1 MTWKVAVLM
10 GGSSFERDFSLASG
24 KYVSRTLE
32 REGHTVLPLDTSTS
46 LVDVLRAEK
55 PDVAFIALHGG
66 HGEDGTV
73 QSLLEYLA
81 IPFVGSPS
89 CVCRT
94 TWNKSMLPHIV
105 AAYRNRMSAVTADAT
120 GTGAADATTTGA
132 TGVNQTVAAEAS
144 PLAAPVEQTAAPA
157 FWPRSVCLSAT
168 SFKDYGAAG
177 ALDLLSER
185 IPSGYPLAVLPA
197 SGGSAMGINRVDD
210 FDGLAP
216 AILDALSFDD
226 EVLIEEWVNGVE
238 LAVSIIGTANE
249 AKALPPVEIH
259 PHAGFFNTAV
269 RLDPDLVDYYAP
281 VRTASLSNNEAEAA
295 RIRTLIEEAAL
306 EVHRSFGCRDL
317 SRVDLFWDGTR
328 VKVLEINVSPGMAET
343 SLFPMASKAAAI
355 SFGTLLNA
363 LLDTAL
369 SRQE

>member
-1 MTWKVAVLM
+1 MTLKVAVLM

-24 KYVSRTLE
+24 KHVLRTLE

-46 LVDVLRAEK
+46 LVEVLRAEK
-55 PDVAFIALHGG
+55 PDVAFLALHGG

-105 AAYRNRMSAVTADAT
+105 TAHRNMVSAEQTDAVPA
-120 GTGAADATTTGA
+120 GAASAT
-132 TGVNQTVAAEAS
+132 AAENG
-144 PLAAPVEQTAAPA
+144 QTAAVEDGQIAGQATGQTAGPA

-197 SGGSAMGINRVDD
+197 SGGSAMGINRVDN
-210 FDGLAP
+210 FEGLAP

-226 EVLIEEWVNGVE
+226 EVLIEEWISGVE
-238 LAVSIIGTANE
+238 LAVSIIGTAEE

-259 PHAGFFNTAV
+259 PHAGFFSTAV

-281 VRTASLSNNEAEAA
+281 VRSASLSDDEAKAA
-295 RIRTLIEEAAL
+295 RICTLIEEAAL

-317 SRVDLFWDGTR
+317 SRVDLFWDGTC

-343 SLFPMASKAAAI
+343 SLFPMASKAADI
-355 SFGTLLNA
+355 PFGTLLNT
-363 LLDTAL
+363 LLNTAL
-369 SRQE
+369 SRRG

>member
-24 KYVSRTLE
+24 RHVVRTLE

-66 HGEDGTV
+66 HGEDGIV

-105 AAYRNRMSAVTADAT
+105 TSYRNRASVKALDAAGTAAAAAAAAAAAGTT
-120 GTGAADATTTGA
+120 GTTAAAVAADQSG
-132 TGVNQTVAAEAS
+132 G
-144 PLAAPVEQTAAPA
+144 PA
-157 FWPRSVCLSAT
+157 FWPRSICLSAT

-185 IPSGYPLAVLPA
+185 IPSGYPFAVLPA
-197 SGGSAMGINRVDD
+197 SGGSAMGINRVDNLD
-210 FDGLAP
+210 ELAP

-226 EVLIEEWVNGVE
+226 EVLIEEWVSGVE
-238 LAVSIIGTANE
+238 LAVSVIGTADE

-259 PHAGFFNTAV
+259 PHAGFFNTEV
-269 RLDPDLVDYYAP
+269 RLDADLVDYYVP
-281 VRTASLSNNEAEAA
+281 VRPESLSHDETQAS
-295 RIRTLIEEAAL
+295 RIRARIEEAAL
-306 EVHRSFGCRDL
+306 EVHRGFGCRDL
-317 SRVDLFWDGTR
+317 SRVDLFWDGER

-343 SLFPMASKAAAI
+343 SLFPMASRAANI
-355 SFGTLLNA
+355 PFGTLLNT
-363 LLDTAL
+363 LLDTAVT
-369 SRQE
+369 RNQ

>member
-10 GGSSFERDFSLASG
+10 GGSSFEREFSLASG
-24 KYVSRTLE
+24 KHVLRTLE
-32 REGHTVLPLDTSTS
+32 REGHEVLPLDTSTS

-66 HGEDGTV
+66 HGEDGTI

-94 TWNKSMLPHIV
+94 TWNKSMLPHII
-105 AAYRNRMSAVTADAT
+105 ASHRKEI
-120 GTGAADATTTGA
+120 
-132 TGVNQTVAAEAS
+132 AAEKNGELSSSNLTQNPEVSGAR
-144 PLAAPVEQTAAPA
+144 LCGPA
-157 FWPRSVCLSAT
+157 FWPRSVCLSAV

-177 ALDLLSER
+177 ALDLLRER
-185 IPSGYPLAVLPA
+185 IPTGYPLAVLPA
-197 SGGSAMGINRVDD
+197 SGGSAMGISKVESFDD
-210 FDGLAP
+210 LAP

-226 EVLIEEWVNGVE
+226 EVLIEEWVSGIE
-238 LAVSIIGTANE
+238 LAVSVIGTAE
-249 AKALPPVEIH
+249 GARALPPVEIR
-259 PHAGFFNTAV
+259 PHTGFFNTEV

-281 VRTASLSNNEAEAA
+281 VRPASLSADETEAA
-295 RIRTLIEEAAL
+295 CIRALIEQASL

-317 SRVDLFWDGTR
+317 SRVDVFWDGEK

-343 SLFPMASKAAAI
+343 SLLPMASKAANIPLGA
-355 SFGTLLNA
+355 LLNE
-363 LLDTAL
+363 LLDTAVARGH
-369 SRQE
+369 S

>member
-24 KYVSRTLE
+24 KHVLRTLE

-46 LVDVLRAEK
+46 LVNVLRTEK
-55 PDVAFIALHGG
+55 PDVAFLALHGG

-105 AAYRNRMSAVTADAT
+105 TAHRNRMSTEQADAIPAGSA
-120 GTGAADATTTGA
+120 GTTI
-132 TGVNQTVAAEAS
+132 AEDG
-144 PLAAPVEQTAAPA
+144 QTAALTADQTAGPA

-210 FDGLAP
+210 FEGLAP

-226 EVLIEEWVNGVE
+226 EVLIEEWISGIE
-238 LAVSIIGTANE
+238 LAVSIIGTAEE

-259 PHAGFFNTAV
+259 PHTGFFSTAV

-281 VRTASLSNNEAEAA
+281 VRSASLSDDEAKAA
-295 RIRTLIEEAAL
+295 RICALIEEAAL

-317 SRVDLFWDGTR
+317 SRVDLFWDGKR
-328 VKVLEINVSPGMAET
+328 VRVLEINVSPGMAET
-343 SLFPMASKAAAI
+343 SLFPMASRAADI
-355 SFGTLLNA
+355 PLGTLLNT

-369 SRQE
+369 SRRG